1 MPGFVKTLVKV
12 LIVCGLYVLSIAP
25 GAYAAQAE
33 GAPLGAWRTTN
44 DCFLAAFVLTEDG
57 RAHAVYM
64 TGERDDNAAWT
75 WDGGTLT
82 ITSKTFD
89 LDRFT
94 GRLANNRLEADY
106 VWHDLDRDQLN
117 SQACVFE
124 RFAPLF

>member
-1 MPGFVKTLVKV
+1 VAIRGFAKPLVTV
-12 LIVCGLYVLSIAP
+12 LIACGACVLSIAS
-25 GAYAAQAE
+25 AAE

-57 RAHAVYM
+57 RARAVYM
-64 TGERDDNAAWT
+64 TGERDENAAWV
-75 WDGGTLT
+75 WDGGKLT

-94 GRLANNRLEADY
+94 GRLADNRLEADY
-106 VWHDLDRDQLN
+106 VWHDLDKDQLN

-124 RFAPLF
+124 RFTPLF